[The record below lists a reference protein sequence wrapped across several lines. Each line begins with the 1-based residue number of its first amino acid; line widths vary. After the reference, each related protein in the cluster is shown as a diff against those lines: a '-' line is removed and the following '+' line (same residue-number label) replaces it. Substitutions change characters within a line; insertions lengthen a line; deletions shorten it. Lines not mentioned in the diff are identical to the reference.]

1 MRGTLPGAAR
11 SKYPKGYLGSL
22 IRLRGASSLSGHDLR
37 VVRVFG
43 VANLACNLGH
53 RRVRSQTS
61 AGAALSDEAAGQRPR
76 MPT

>member
-43 VANLACNLGH
+43 VANLACNLGTQA
-53 RRVRSQTS
+53 RALTNERGSRSQ
-61 AGAALSDEAAGQRPR
+61 
-76 MPT
+76 